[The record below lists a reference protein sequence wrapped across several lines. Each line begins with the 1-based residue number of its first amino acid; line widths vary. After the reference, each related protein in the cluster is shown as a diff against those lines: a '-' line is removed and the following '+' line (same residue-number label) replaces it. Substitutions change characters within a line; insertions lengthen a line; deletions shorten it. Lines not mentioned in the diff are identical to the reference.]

1 MMKNI
6 WTTTI
11 AMICAISCFSQDCKK
26 SYENI
31 QNSSFDNFKNSN
43 TVQKNINSINGHI
56 RLITKNKKPSEINI
70 RQWNIIVKNW
80 NQLKDRLSIYENIK
94 PKNYADYERLKE
106 HWHNFKSLIDRS
118 EDQLFVSNDHTL
130 FRAIKRVDTLVKDSL
145 KKTVDD
151 KSNELKAIIRD
162 TVVNQSIQVK
172 KLIRDTV
179 VNQSN
184 QVKKI
189 ITNTVVTN
197 QDSIKYFLYKR
208 DTTIRNSINLHGYD
222 QNVYGL
228 SYLQVFNPKNK
239 SAPNAFAA
247 LAEIITSF
255 DSFKLRNT
263 GAFLSAGVQHRS
275 MILLAGLG
283 YFDNQE
289 AYNISWKASLIYFPQ
304 QSRFGFGASYSPLT
318 KAGIVVGFKLNKITQ
333 TINIP
338 KT

>member
-1 MMKNI
+1 MMKSI
-6 WTTTI
+6 SITI
-11 AMICAISCFSQDCKK
+11 IVMICTISCFSQNCKINYEEIKK
-26 SYENI
+26 ST
-31 QNSSFDNFKNSN
+31 FDNFKNS
-43 TVQKNINSINGHI
+43 TIIQKNINSINGHI
-56 RLITKNKKPSEINI
+56 ELITKNKKPSEINI
-70 RQWNIIVKNW
+70 RQWNIIVTSW
-80 NQLKDRLSIYENIK
+80 NQLENRLRIHTKNQN
-94 PKNYADYERLKE
+94 KNYADYERLEE
-106 HWHNFKSLIDRS
+106 HWHNFKNLIDRS
-118 EDQLFVSNDHTL
+118 EDQLFVSNDNTL

-162 TVVNQSIQVK
+162 TVVNQS
-172 KLIRDTV
+172 
-179 VNQSN
+179 N

-197 QDSIKYFLYKR
+197 QDTIKYFLYKR
-208 DTTIRNSINLHGYD
+208 DATIKNSINLHGYD

-304 QSRFGFGASYSPLT
+304 QSRFGFGTAYSPLT